1 MNSENKPKIYK
12 SLTFAIFAFIIL
24 YAVTNITAIS
34 TFLSNIFDVIAP
46 IVIGGAIAYMLNPIL
61 KLFEFK
67 ILKKLKN
74 KSLRRGL
81 SLVFTYVVAILIIVA
96 FLLLMIPQFIE
107 SIKQFASEFDTYVQK
122 TINLITN
129 IANYISNKFDV
140 DIDSEQIIS
149 AFSNFAVKSEDIF
162 KLVFEYI
169 SKFGLGLYVGI
180 KNAIIGIFISI
191 YLLIDKERLHAQ
203 VRRLSAAIFKDKS
216 RIRMLRYVRTAN
228 RTFGGYFIGSIVD
241 SIMVGIIAF
250 FIFLIFRIPYPSL
263 VATIVGITNIIPIF
277 GPIIGA
283 IPTAFI
289 VFIANP
295 QKVILFLILVILL
308 QQIEGNII
316 APKILGNSTGISS
329 LGVIIAIIIM
339 GEYFGIIGM
348 IVGVPIFA
356 TITIIINELIE
367 EKLTKK
373 NLPTSA
379 DDYFPAYSLVN
390 PHEHHEKV
398 FNRIFNSIFGRFA
411 KFLKRIFKKDK
422 SKNTT
427 NKPENNDDKK
437 AEDTNTNGENNNE

>member
-1 MNSENKPKIYK
+1 MNSDTKPKIYK
-12 SLTFAIFAFIIL
+12 TLTFGIFAFIIL
-24 YAVTNITAIS
+24 YAITNITAIS
-34 TFLSNIFDVIAP
+34 TFLSSIFSVIAP
-46 IVIGGAIAYMLNPIL
+46 IVIGGAMAYILNPIL

-74 KSLRRGL
+74 KSLRRAL
-81 SLVFTYVVAILIIVA
+81 SLIFTYVVAILIIVI
-96 FLLLMIPQFIE
+96 FLLLMIPQLVD

-122 TINLITN
+122 TIELITN

-140 DIDSEQIIS
+140 EIDSEQIIS
-149 AFSNFAVKSEDIF
+149 SFSDFIVKSEDIF
-162 KLVFEYI
+162 KIVFEYV
-169 SKFGLGLYVGI
+169 KEFGFGLYVGV
-180 KNAIIGIFISI
+180 KNAILGIFISI
-191 YLLIDKERLHAQ
+191 YILIDKERLHAQ
-203 VRRLSAAIFKDKS
+203 VRRLSAAVFKDKS
-216 RIRMLRYVRTAN
+216 RIRILRYVRTAN

-250 FIFLIFRIPYPSL
+250 FIFLICRIPYPSL
-263 VATIVGITNIIPIF
+263 IATIVGITNIIPIF
-277 GPIIGA
+277 GPIIGT

-295 QKVILFLILVILL
+295 QKVLLFLILVLLL

-329 LGVIIAIIIM
+329 LGVIVAIIIM

-367 EKLTKK
+367 EKLKKK

-379 DDYFPAYSLVN
+379 DDYFPAYSLVD
-390 PHEHHEKV
+390 PHEHHEKILD
-398 FNRIFNSIFGRFA
+398 RIFNAIFGRFA
-411 KFLKRIFKKDK
+411 KFLKRIFKKNK
-422 SKNTT
+422 SEKKIDNS
-427 NKPENNDDKK
+427 ENNK
-437 AEDTNTNGENNNE
+437 ANKQEDPDTNGENNNE